1 MLTLR
6 KVVVTLL
13 ILTALVMSACQP
25 ATPTVTEEEA
35 TQPPAEES
43 FVVGYSAAGLIDELQ
58 ITWSEGLKEVI
69 EAAGGTVIIVDSQ
82 NQIAKQVADIEDL
95 LAQGIDYLVIN
106 PVDEAGIVPAVEAAN
121 AAGVPVI
128 TIDRGAGGGE
138 VAVHVGFDNYKAGYD
153 AGIYI
158 AEQNG
163 GVGKVAQLEGMAG
176 TSVARERSQGF
187 RDAIAQY
194 PEMEIV
200 FEQPCDWDTA
210 LALSATEDL
219 LAAHPDVVGIWA
231 HADAMIIGAVEALD
245 AAGLQDQVVTV
256 GMGMYGGGPESIA
269 AGKLDASWE
278 LFPAELGR
286 IAGQAVVDLN
296 GGKEVPATISTD
308 MVFVTAENIA
318 EFLPSAAQPP
328 AEESFVVGYSAAG
341 LIDELQITWSEG
353 LKEVIEA
360 AGGTVI
366 IVDSQNQIAKQVAD
380 IEDLL
385 AQGIDYL
392 VINPVDEA
400 GIVPAVEA
408 ANAAGVP
415 VITIDRGAGGGEVA
429 VHVGFDNYKAGYDAG
444 IYIAEQNGGVGK
456 VAQLEGMAGTSVAR
470 ERSQGFR
477 DAIAQYPEMEIVFEQ
492 PCDWDTAL
500 ALSATED
507 LLAAHPDV
515 VGIWAHADA
524 MIIGAVE
531 ALDAAGL
538 QDQVV
543 TVGMG
548 MYGGGPESIA
558 AGKLDASWEL
568 FPAELGRIAGQAVV
582 DLNGGKEVPA
592 TISTDMV
599 FVTAENIDQF
609 LND

>member
-6 KVVVTLL
+6 KVVVALL

-25 ATPTVTEEEA
+25 ATPTV
-35 TQPPAEES
+35 PAEEG

-128 TIDRGAGGGE
+128 TIDRRAGGGE
-138 VAVHVGFDNYKAGYD
+138 VAVHVGFDNYRAGYD
-153 AGIYI
+153 AGVYI

-194 PEMEIV
+194 PDMEIV

-210 LALSATEDL
+210 LALAATEDL

-231 HADAMIIGAVEALD
+231 HSDSMIIGAVEALD
-245 AAGLQDQVVTV
+245 AAGLQDQVITV

-286 IAGQAVVDLN
+286 IAGQAVVDLHS
-296 GGKEVPATISTD
+296 GKEVPATISTD

-318 EFLPSAAQPP
+318 EFL
-328 AEESFVVGYSAAG
+328 
-341 LIDELQITWSEG
+341 
-353 LKEVIEA
+353 
-360 AGGTVI
+360 
-366 IVDSQNQIAKQVAD
+366 
-380 IEDLL
+380 
-385 AQGIDYL
+385 
-392 VINPVDEA
+392 
-400 GIVPAVEA
+400 
-408 ANAAGVP
+408 
-415 VITIDRGAGGGEVA
+415 
-429 VHVGFDNYKAGYDAG
+429 
-444 IYIAEQNGGVGK
+444 
-456 VAQLEGMAGTSVAR
+456 
-470 ERSQGFR
+470 
-477 DAIAQYPEMEIVFEQ
+477 
-492 PCDWDTAL
+492 
-500 ALSATED
+500 
-507 LLAAHPDV
+507 
-515 VGIWAHADA
+515 
-524 MIIGAVE
+524 
-531 ALDAAGL
+531 
-538 QDQVV
+538 
-543 TVGMG
+543 
-548 MYGGGPESIA
+548 
-558 AGKLDASWEL
+558 
-568 FPAELGRIAGQAVV
+568 
-582 DLNGGKEVPA
+582 
-592 TISTDMV
+592 
-599 FVTAENIDQF
+599 
-609 LND
+609 ND